1 MNRLARRNTR
11 EEGSLAGHANATA
24 DVRIHVSLSSG
35 DAEATVWGCDL
46 SDDSVRFSADHT
58 TRVERRAENTNGG
71 KNTNGKIPT
80 MRVTDKGQVTIPKH
94 IRDAA
99 GIGPGSEVEFELR
112 DNVIVVRKRNDGPTR
127 GRRLAE
133 RLRGRGDVE
142 MSTDE
147 IMALTRGD

>member
-1 MNRLARRNTR
+1 
-11 EEGSLAGHANATA
+11 
-24 DVRIHVSLSSG
+24 
-35 DAEATVWGCDL
+35 
-46 SDDSVRFSADHT
+46 
-58 TRVERRAENTNGG
+58 
-71 KNTNGKIPT
+71 
-80 MRVTDKGQVTIPKH
+80 MRVTDKGQATIPKH

-112 DNVIVVRKRNDGPTR
+112 DDVILVRKRNDGPTR